1 MHLFI
6 IDLFISLDTVAPLI
20 DGLNRNKQKTKICF
34 ANPLQDFSNHKLVQ
48 YLNKSKFNEN
58 HGTLCLGIY
67 NKFFFSLLKIIM
79 SFPLIILKKLNRI
92 WKNIYSNKIFFN
104 EDQFIKFLNENQI
117 KTVTFE
123 NSLPSKKKNIIINAC
138 NKVEI
143 PIICIA
149 SGLFTQKKRNNW
161 N

>member
-67 NKFFFSLLKIIM
+67 NKFFFSYLKT
-79 SFPLIILKKLNRI
+79 FPKFLFNYLKK
-92 WKNIYSNKIFFN
+92 
-104 EDQFIKFLNENQI
+104 IK
-117 KTVTFE
+117 
-123 NSLPSKKKNIIINAC
+123 
-138 NKVEI
+138 
-143 PIICIA
+143 
-149 SGLFTQKKRNNW
+149 
-161 N
+161 